1 MLTSIN
7 LTYNHTAPECGWPPV
22 DTAAGLL
29 TPQMIILTITVN
41 QDRAPSLAFVTVR
54 GTDPAGDIVV
64 ATLHDIPQFIC
75 GLADEALTD
84 AATGWHT
91 HHEQETAA

>member
-7 LTYNHTAPECGWPPV
+7 LTYNHTAPECGWTAV
-22 DTAAGLL
+22 DTAVGLL
-29 TPQMIILTITVN
+29 TPQMVILTVTVSHTGP
-41 QDRAPSLAFVTVR
+41 AALAFVTVR
-54 GTDPAGDIVV
+54 GTDPAGDMVV

-84 AATGWHT
+84 AATVWHT